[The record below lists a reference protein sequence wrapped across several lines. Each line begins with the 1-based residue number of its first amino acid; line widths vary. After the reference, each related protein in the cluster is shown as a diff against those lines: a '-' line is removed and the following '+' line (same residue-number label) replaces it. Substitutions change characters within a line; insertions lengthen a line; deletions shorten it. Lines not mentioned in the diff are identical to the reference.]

1 MEDSPARLCILLS
14 GRNLT
19 VAIRPSFPFKQ
30 RGKALIDGGNRF
42 GKLSQID
49 TLDPPHVGKRGELV
63 EISADSLLLTEDFIE
78 SFDHKNLSAEAGF
91 RDVLGE
97 IQLGFRSL
105 RVDFYQIG
113 FGYSDG

>member
-30 RGKALIDGGNRF
+30 GGKALVDSGNRL
-42 GKLSQID
+42 GKLGQIHAIHSA
-49 TLDPPHVGKRGELV
+49 HVGKSGELV
-63 EISADSLLLTEDFIE
+63 EISSDSLLLTEDFIE
-78 SFDHKNLSAEAGF
+78 SVDHKNLFAETGL
-91 RDVLGE
+91 RDVFSE
-97 IQLGFRSL
+97 IELGFCRL
-105 RVDFYQIG
+105 RVDFDQIG

>member
-1 MEDSPARLCILLS
+1 MKDSPARLCILLS
-14 GRNLT
+14 EMNLT

-30 RGKALIDGGNRF
+30 GGKALIDGGNRF

-63 EISADSLLLTEDFIE
+63 EISADRLLLTEDFIE
-78 SFDHKNLSAEAGF
+78 SFDHKNLSAETGF
-91 RDVLGE
+91 RDVLCE
-97 IQLGFRSL
+97 IQLGFRRL
-105 RVDFYQIG
+105 RVNFDQIG